1 MYITPSKSVLG
12 AQIYGLYL
20 SKSLTPISV
29 KNIASAFTKYSVL
42 LFPEQSLT
50 EVQQV

>member
-12 AQIYGLYL
+12 AQINGVDL

-29 KNIASAFTKYSVL
+29 KSIANAFTNYSVL
-42 LFPEQSLT
+42 LFPEQFLT
-50 EVQQV
+50 EL